1 MEKAD
6 FSDSRYLHD
15 LSVSVPMSMENES
28 DSKTKEI
35 ERDDHELEGNEEESK
50 RIQAW
55 HKQITLRGVIASI
68 VIGSIFSVIA
78 MKLNLTTGITPNLN
92 VSAALLAF
100 ILMRT
105 WRGFGSYLLGMNKKT
120 FELSGGTTILGNT
133 PSSVK
138 EPGIGWMTAFLFL
151 VCFIGLFVL
160 IPLRK
165 ILIID
170 YKLTFP
176 SGMATAV
183 LINGF
188 HSRGDKIANM
198 TYVGTGMICSHIV
211 NLSLLLGAVLSYGMM
226 WPLIRNLKGEW
237 FPVDIPESSMKSLNG
252 YKVFISIALLLG
264 DGLYNFVKILRIT
277 IINVYSRFTRKNLI
291 NSGVNQNKALN
302 EHRKDEF
309 FIRENIPLWFG
320 AVGYIILALISVIAI
335 PFIIP
340 ELKWYFVLVAYIFA
354 PSLAFCNAYGAG
366 LTDINMSYNYGKVG
380 LFTIAAMSGKQ
391 NGVIAALAACGL
403 FKSIINVSCILM
415 QDLKTGHL
423 TLTSPRA
430 MLLSQA
436 IGTAL
441 GCIVSPLSFFLF
453 YKAFDIG
460 NPDGEFK
467 APYAII
473 YRNLAIIGVQG
484 FSALPQHCL
493 QLCYGFFAFAIA
505 INLVKDLSPERIGK
519 WMPLPTAMAV
529 PFLIGGY
536 FAIDM
541 CVGSLVVF
549 VWHKINSKQAELIVP
564 AVASGFICGEGIWT
578 LPASLGT
585 TNNCLLAHV
594 VSLTLCKGI
603 DQGLSV
609 SLILHNVE
617 YSVVQLKEKAYRL
630 RILWRK
636 FHDLI
641 TKKTGFGLDP
651 LTGTVT
657 ALEEYWT
664 SWIASQGP
672 VEDISVGLGTPT
684 SLNPEDNLQNS
695 TGRRVSEKRGCKRD
709 RSSRIDA
716 FIDSMEAINS
726 APAQKLNTPSNCNVE
741 DCMVGCRKNGRIM
754 PKEIFLGTRSIP

>member
-1 MEKAD
+1 MN
-6 FSDSRYLHD
+6 
-15 LSVSVPMSMENES
+15 VENRSET
-28 DSKTKEI
+28 KKEI
-35 ERDDHELEGNEEESK
+35 EGEEEVKVFEGGGDDEELK
-50 RIQAW
+50 RLQPW
-55 HKQITLRGVIASI
+55 NKQITVRGVIAS
-68 VIGSIFSVIA
+68 VLIGSIFSVIA

-92 VSAALLAF
+92 VSAALIAF
-100 ILMRT
+100 IFIRT
-105 WRGFGSYLLGMNKKT
+105 WSKFIRKIGFVSAPFTKQENTMIQTCIVACYSIAVGGGFGSYLLGMNKKT
-120 FELSGGTTILGNT
+120 FEQSGGSSTVGNT
-133 PSSVK
+133 LSSVK
-138 EPGIGWMTAFLFL
+138 EPGIAWMTGFLFL

-188 HSRGDKIANM
+188 HNRGDKMAKKQVKGFLKSFSFSFLWGFFQWFYTAKENCGFAQFPTFGLQAWKQTFYFDFSL

-211 NLSLLLGAVLSYGMM
+211 NLSLLLGAVISYGMM
-226 WPLIRNLKGEW
+226 WPLLHKLRGEW
-237 FPVDIPESSMKSLNG
+237 FPAEIPESSMKSLNG

-264 DGLYNFVKILRIT
+264 DGLYNFAKILYIT
-277 IINVYSRFTRKNLI
+277 IANFSSRLRKKLK
-291 NSGVNQNKALN
+291 STEGEVNENKAICN
-302 EHRKDEF
+302 TRKDEVF
-309 FIRENIPLWFG
+309 VREIIPLWV
-320 AVGYIILALISVIAI
+320 AALGYVTLALISVIAI
-335 PFIIP
+335 PFMFP
-340 ELKWYFVLVAYIFA
+340 ELKWYFVLLAYIFA
-354 PSLAFCNAYGAG
+354 PSLAFCNAYGVG

-380 LFTIAAMSGKQ
+380 LFTIAALSGKDY
-391 NGVIAALAACGL
+391 GVIAALAACGI
-403 FKSIINVSCILM
+403 FKSIVNVSCILM
-415 QDLKTGHL
+415 QDFKTGHL

-505 INLVKDLSPERIGK
+505 VNLVKDVSPKRIGN

-549 VWHKINSKQAELIVP
+549 VWHKLDSNKADLIVP
-564 AVASGFICGEGIWT
+564 AVASGFICGEGIWSI
-578 LPASLGT
+578 PASL
-585 TNNCLLAHV
+585 LA
-594 VSLTLCKGI
+594 LAKINPPICM
-603 DQGLSV
+603 
-609 SLILHNVE
+609 
-617 YSVVQLKEKAYRL
+617 
-630 RILWRK
+630 K
-636 FHDLI
+636 FL
-641 TKKTGFGLDP
+641 
-651 LTGTVT
+651 
-657 ALEEYWT
+657 
-664 SWIASQGP
+664 
-672 VEDISVGLGTPT
+672 
-684 SLNPEDNLQNS
+684 
-695 TGRRVSEKRGCKRD
+695 
-709 RSSRIDA
+709 
-716 FIDSMEAINS
+716 
-726 APAQKLNTPSNCNVE
+726 PA
-741 DCMVGCRKNGRIM
+741 
-754 PKEIFLGTRSIP
+754 